1 MRHLWRSARPVLV
14 EIAMVALILIL
25 SSLDAVGFYL
35 NLAVLLYDQPQ
46 IFAAVIVAGCAVSA
60 VVLPFVFGLAL
71 VRRRMAGGVGGLPT
85 MIATGIGWA
94 LLACVAAYVRVTF
107 STLDSAGGALSEGTS
122 PNTHG
127 PGLLAILM
135 LIVYLTTGVV
145 AWRHACDLQHRWL
158 VRDQQRAY
166 QLAAGQPAAHQA
178 GGAP

>member
-1 MRHLWRSARPVLV
+1 MTTSGQRTHPVLV
-14 EIAMVALILIL
+14 EAAMVALIVIL

-35 NLAVLLYDQPQ
+35 NLAVLLYDQPE
-46 IFAAVIVAGCAVSA
+46 IFAGVIVAGCALSA
-60 VVLPFVFGLAL
+60 VVLPSVFGLAL

-85 MIATGIGWA
+85 MIATGTGWA

-107 STLDSAGGALSEGTS
+107 TTLDSAGGVLSGSSTTH
-122 PNTHG
+122 THG

-158 VRDQQRAY
+158 IRDQQRAY
-166 QLAAGQPAAHQA
+166 RLVADQAPAQRV
-178 GGAP
+178 GGTS

>member
-1 MRHLWRSARPVLV
+1 MRTRLQVARPIVIEMLMVL
-14 EIAMVALILIL
+14 LILTL

-46 IFAAVIVAGCAVSA
+46 IFAAVIVAGCSVSA

-85 MIATGIGWA
+85 MIATGTGWA

-107 STLDSAGGALSEGTS
+107 TTLDSAGGALAGSAST
-122 PNTHG
+122 NTHG

-158 VRDQQRAY
+158 IRDQQRAY
-166 QLAAGQPAAHQA
+166 QLAAGQAEAHLP